1 MDILFAIDQEDS
13 VLSRKADAST
23 SRGDEKIAFSP
34 QFLALKYVGAII
46 ADLVRSR
53 SFAKADNLFEGNHD
67 ASRGTILDG
76 ACEEIHALN
85 LLEPLPRLIG
95 TPRIDCDPRLVQQ
108 EFEVDASIAAS

>member
-46 ADLVRSR
+46 ADLVRIR

-76 ACEEIHALN
+76 ACEKVHALN
-85 LLEPLPRLIG
+85 LLKPLPRLIG

>member
-1 MDILFAIDQEDS
+1 VDILFAIDQEDP
-13 VLSRKADAST
+13 VLSRKADAGT
-23 SRGDEKIAFSP
+23 PGGDEKIAFST

-67 ASRGTILDG
+67 APRGAILDG
-76 ACEEIHALN
+76 ACEKVHALN

-95 TPRIDCDPRLVQQ
+95 TPRINRDLCLVQQ
-108 EFEVDASIAAS
+108 ELEVDASIAAS